1 MASRSYFGKM
11 NSTLGSV
18 VPLAMFINRRRYIE
32 GAIDL
37 TSLYFRT
44 SSSLHLIGQSG
55 LGNAKVEEEEEKEE
69 EEEEAEVVV
78 LVGLKASTKQPRLK
92 HPSSLDMR
100 NKEAIT

>member
-1 MASRSYFGKM
+1 M
-11 NSTLGSV
+11 
-18 VPLAMFINRRRYIE
+18 
-32 GAIDL
+32 
-37 TSLYFRT
+37 YFRT

-55 LGNAKVEEEEEKEE
+55 LGNAKVEEEQEEKEVEKVEKEEKVEEKEEE

>member
-1 MASRSYFGKM
+1 M
-11 NSTLGSV
+11 
-18 VPLAMFINRRRYIE
+18 
-32 GAIDL
+32 
-37 TSLYFRT
+37 YFRT

-55 LGNAKVEEEEEKEE
+55 LGNAKVEEEEEEKEE

-100 NKEAIT
+100 NEEAIT

>member
-1 MASRSYFGKM
+1 M
-11 NSTLGSV
+11 
-18 VPLAMFINRRRYIE
+18 
-32 GAIDL
+32 
-37 TSLYFRT
+37 YFRT

-55 LGNAKVEEEEEKEE
+55 LGNAKVEEEQQEKEEEKVEKEEME

-100 NKEAIT
+100 NEEAIT

>member
-1 MASRSYFGKM
+1 M
-11 NSTLGSV
+11 
-18 VPLAMFINRRRYIE
+18 
-32 GAIDL
+32 
-37 TSLYFRT
+37 YFRT

-55 LGNAKVEEEEEKEE
+55 LGNAKVEEEQQEKEVEKEKEE

-100 NKEAIT
+100 NEEAIT

>member
-1 MASRSYFGKM
+1 M
-11 NSTLGSV
+11 
-18 VPLAMFINRRRYIE
+18 
-32 GAIDL
+32 
-37 TSLYFRT
+37 YFRT

-55 LGNAKVEEEEEKEE
+55 LGNAKVEEEQEEKEVKEEKKEEE

-100 NKEAIT
+100 SEEAITWE

>member
-1 MASRSYFGKM
+1 M
-11 NSTLGSV
+11 
-18 VPLAMFINRRRYIE
+18 
-32 GAIDL
+32 
-37 TSLYFRT
+37 YFRT

-55 LGNAKVEEEEEKEE
+55 LGNAKVEEEQEEEEVEKVEEE

-100 NKEAIT
+100 NEEAIT